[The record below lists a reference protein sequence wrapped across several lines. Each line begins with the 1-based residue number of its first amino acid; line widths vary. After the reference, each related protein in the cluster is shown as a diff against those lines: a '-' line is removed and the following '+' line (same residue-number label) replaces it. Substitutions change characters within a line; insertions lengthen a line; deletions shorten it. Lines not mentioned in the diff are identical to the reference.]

1 MLCLEEP
8 MDCSRIMTKFLTGE
22 MKMKRLILLLPIF
35 IFFSVNSI
43 AAGEVRPL
51 SKSLIESFLVA
62 SKDIGILGQKH
73 PELANYTGGFNSEN
87 KSEVIKF
94 LKASSAY
101 PEIKKIIKASVFT
114 NLEELFVFSERILA
128 IGYYSRVNNSDN
140 VSLFQTEKILQA
152 NLNNLRVS
160 NASETII
167 SKAEK
172 TLDYIRAQLKIV
184 QQKLA
189 SISDEDKAF
198 VIKNNA
204 WLKQK
209 FAAKQ

>member
-1 MLCLEEP
+1 
-8 MDCSRIMTKFLTGE
+8 
-22 MKMKRLILLLPIF
+22 MKRIILLLAVLL
-35 IFFSVNSI
+35 FSTVFRV
-43 AAGEVRPL
+43 AAEEVRPL
-51 SKSLIESFLVA
+51 SKPLIESFLVV
-62 SKDIGILGQKH
+62 SKDIGVLGQEY
-73 PELANYTGGFNSEN
+73 PELVKSTIGLNSEN

-101 PEIKKIIKASVFT
+101 PEIQKILKASVFT
-114 NLEELFVFSERILA
+114 NLEDLFVFSERILA
-128 IGYYSRVNNSDN
+128 IGYYNKVYNSDS

-152 NLNNLRVS
+152 NLNNLRAS

-172 TLDYIRAQLKIV
+172 TLQYIGEQVKIV

-189 SISDEDKAF
+189 SISDEDKDF
-198 VIKNNA
+198 VIKNSA

-209 FAAKQ
+209 FASKQ